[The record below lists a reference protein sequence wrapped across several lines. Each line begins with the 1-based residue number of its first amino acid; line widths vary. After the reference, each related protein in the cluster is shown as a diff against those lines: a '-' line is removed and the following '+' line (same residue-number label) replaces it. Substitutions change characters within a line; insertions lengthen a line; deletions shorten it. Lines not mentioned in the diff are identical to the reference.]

1 MKHLL
6 AACLLLTGL
15 WLAGAGFSVELEP
28 VRPSVRMGEYVQ
40 LALSSP
46 RQISAID
53 YPVVK
58 GARWAKNIQ
67 YTQTRNINGRVN
79 YIRVLALA
87 PEKTGELLIPS
98 FTVRSGSDTARTA
111 PVKIRVLERKAQETA
126 DGGSVKLTDAVRGR
140 ILLSPEKK
148 EYYIGE
154 EITIFCDLLVDERV
168 ARQIRVNYY
177 PAFENAGSALFTTW
191 ETRAGKVRFQAGR
204 PVQVEEKDLTF
215 LRYRFTAVCRVMKP
229 GEFAPGAAISVGVLS
244 GRDRESDMFDD
255 PFGGGFF
262 DSFFSSSRVEPFTVE
277 FKRPAPVKIL
287 PLPPAPAGVLD
298 TRLVGSWQVT
308 GHLSGA
314 SLKQGEVAEL
324 SLLFAGKGAA
334 ESFSAPKLELPGFRV
349 YPPEVRKKPD
359 SVTAKYAL
367 IPLTPGEKQ
376 IGFAVGTFD
385 PAAGQWRAR
394 KFSFRVAVA
403 KSAVPV
409 PPPPPPAPTRT
420 AAAPRIASAPAEPG
434 KSAETP
440 ADTPLLYQKSAPG
453 AVVGTPLIVNTL
465 PYTLVFFFGFPLVAV
480 WCELRARRREKEAGS
495 PELKRRHERR
505 KSMQALVKLLKTQGD
520 TPEFRSR
527 LIPLLGEAMDLS
539 AGATPGE
546 IARHTDDPELRRYF
560 ADLDSAGFRPDG
572 AESGCT
578 LSPRGMKALVKLLKS
593 LMLFAVTFILLLPAE
608 AEGLNAEFN
617 AGRFAQAAA
626 KYRTLAEL
634 PGGFRP
640 DMLYNYGNAQYAL
653 GNYPEARFALNL
665 AALLKPWDHEIK
677 ANLNLVNARLF
688 QNGSSGSSV
697 TRFLG
702 SMRDQL
708 RCDQFLM
715 LGSFFWGVLWLLWG
729 FRRKLPGAWFP
740 SLAGIAAFLLLLC
753 LIAGISQTGSAYASD
768 RVIVVAKQVELRT
781 LPGRKSGAVEAT
793 LPGGGDAELIQDD
806 PAGFSRIRING
817 REGWVDSK
825 AVKKALPGGLF

>member
-6 AACLLLTGL
+6 AAYLLLAGL
-15 WLAGAGFSVELEP
+15 WLAGAGFSVELEA

-46 RQISAID
+46 RQISAVD

-58 GARWAKNIQ
+58 GARWAENIQ
-67 YTQTRNINGRVN
+67 YTQTRNINGKVS
-79 YIRVLALA
+79 YVRVLALA
-87 PEKTGELLIPS
+87 PEKPGELLIPS

-111 PVKIRVLERKAQETA
+111 PVRIRVLERKAPETTG
-126 DGGSVKLTDAVRGR
+126 GGSVKLTDAVRGR
-140 ILLSPEKK
+140 LLLSPEKK
-148 EYYIGE
+148 AYYTGE
-154 EITIFCDLLVDERV
+154 EITLFCDLLVDERV

-177 PAFENAGSALFTTW
+177 PTIENAGSALFTTW
-191 ETRAGKVRFQAGR
+191 DTRAGKVRFQAGR
-204 PVQVEEKDLTF
+204 PVQVEEGDLTF

-229 GEFAPGAAISVGVLS
+229 GEFAPGAAVSVGVLS

-255 PFGGGFF
+255 PFGSGFF

-287 PLPPAPAGVLD
+287 PPPPAPAGVAD
-298 TRLVGSWQVT
+298 TRLVGSWQAA
-308 GHLSGA
+308 GNLSGA

-324 SLLFAGKGAA
+324 SLLFTGKGAA
-334 ESFSAPKLELPGFRV
+334 ESFAAPKLELPGFRV
-349 YPPEVRKKPD
+349 YPPEVRKKAG

-367 IPLTPGEKQ
+367 IPLVPGERR
-376 IGFAVGTFD
+376 IDFAVGTFD
-385 PAAGQWRAR
+385 PAAGEWRTR
-394 KFSFRVAVA
+394 KFSFRIAVA
-403 KSAVPV
+403 KSALPV
-409 PPPPPPAPTRT
+409 PPPPPPVPTRT
-420 AAAPRIASAPAEPG
+420 DPTRSAPAPAEPG
-434 KSAETP
+434 KTAELP
-440 ADTPLLYQKSAPG
+440 GETPLLYQKSAPG
-453 AVVGTPLIVNTL
+453 SVVRTPLVLNTL
-465 PYTLVFFFGFPLVAV
+465 HFTLFFFFGFPLAALC
-480 WCELRARRREKEAGS
+480 CELRARRREKEAGS

-572 AESGCT
+572 ADSGCA
-578 LSPRGMKALVKLLKS
+578 LSPRGAKALAKLLKS
-593 LMLFAVTFILLLPAE
+593 LMLFAVIFLLLPAAG

-626 KYRTLAEL
+626 KYRSSAEL

-665 AALLKPWDHEIK
+665 AALLKPWDHEIR

-688 QNGSSGSSV
+688 QNGSSGSAV
-697 TRFLG
+697 TRLLG

-715 LGSFFWGVLWLLWG
+715 LGAFFWGVLWLLWG

-740 SLAGIAAFLLLLC
+740 SLAGVAAFLLLLC
-753 LIAGISQTGSAYASD
+753 LASGISQVCSAYASD

-781 LPGRKSGAVEAT
+781 LPGRRSGAVEAT
-793 LPGGGDAELIQDD
+793 LPGGGDAELIQED
-806 PAGFSRIRING
+806 PAGFSRVRING

-825 AVKKALPGGLF
+825 AVRKALPGGLF

>member
-6 AACLLLTGL
+6 AAYFLLAGL
-15 WLAGAGFSVELEP
+15 RLAGAGFSVELEA
-28 VRPSVRMGEYVQ
+28 VRPSVRLGEYVQ

-46 RQISAID
+46 RQISSID

-58 GARWAKNIQ
+58 GARWAENIQ
-67 YTQTRNINGRVN
+67 YSQTRSINGKVS

-87 PEKTGELLIPS
+87 PEKTGVLLIPS
-98 FTVRSGSDTARTA
+98 FTVRSGSDTARTT
-111 PVKIRVLERKAQETA
+111 PVKIRVLERKAPETA
-126 DGGSVKLTDAVRGR
+126 GGGSVKLADAVRGR
-140 ILLSPEKK
+140 ILLSPER
-148 EYYIGE
+148 ENYYVGE
-154 EITIFCDLLVDERV
+154 EITLHCDLLVDERV

-177 PAFENAGSALFTTW
+177 PVLENAGSALFTTW
-191 ETRAGKVRFQAGR
+191 ETRGGKVRFQAGR
-204 PVQVEEKDLTF
+204 PVQVTEKDLTF

-255 PFGGGFF
+255 PFGSGFF

-277 FKRPAPVKIL
+277 FKKAAPVKIL
-287 PLPPAPAGVLD
+287 PPPPAPAGVLD

-308 GHLSGA
+308 GNLSSA

-324 SLLFAGKGAA
+324 ALLFTGKGAA

-349 YPPEVRKKPD
+349 YPPEVRKKPG

-367 IPLTPGEKQ
+367 IPLIPGERQ
-376 IGFAVGTFD
+376 IDFEVGTFD
-385 PAAGQWRAR
+385 PAAGRWRTE
-394 KFSFRVAVA
+394 KFSFRSAVA

-409 PPPPPPAPTRT
+409 PPPPPPAPART
-420 AAAPRIASAPAEPG
+420 AAPRSSSAPAEQG
-434 KSAETP
+434 KSAEIP
-440 ADTPLLYQKSAPG
+440 GETPLLYQKSAPG
-453 AVVGTPLIVNTL
+453 AVVRTPLVLNTL
-465 PYTLVFFFGFPLVAV
+465 PYTLVFLFGFPLVAV

-520 TPEFRSR
+520 SPEFRSR

-560 ADLDSAGFRPDG
+560 ADLDSAGYRPDG
-572 AESGCT
+572 ADGGCS
-578 LSPRGMKALVKLLKS
+578 LSPRGVKALAKLLKS
-593 LMLFAVTFILLLPAE
+593 LMLFAVTFILFAPAG
-608 AEGLNAEFN
+608 AEPLNAEFN
-617 AGRFAQAAA
+617 AGHFARAAA
-626 KYRTLAEL
+626 RYRALAEL
-634 PGGFRP
+634 PGGYRP
-640 DMLYNYGNAQYAL
+640 DMLYNYGNAQYVL
-653 GNYPEARFALNL
+653 GNCPEARYALNL
-665 AALLKPWDHEIK
+665 AALLKPWDHEIR
-677 ANLNLVNARLF
+677 ANLNLVNSRLF
-688 QNGSSGSSV
+688 QNGSSGSSF
-697 TRFLG
+697 TRLLK

-715 LGSFFWGVLWLLWG
+715 LGAFFWGALWLLWA
-729 FRRKLPGAWFP
+729 FRRKLPGAWFH
-740 SLAGIAAFLLLLC
+740 SLAGIAALLLLLC
-753 LIAGISQTGSAYASD
+753 LAAGIGQAGSTYASD

-781 LPGRKSGAVEAT
+781 LPGRRSGAVEAT
-793 LPGGGDAELIQDD
+793 LPGGGDAELIQND

-825 AVKKALPGGLF
+825 ALKKALPGGLF

>member
-6 AACLLLTGL
+6 AACLLLAGL
-15 WLAGAGFSVELEP
+15 RLAGAGFSVELEA
-28 VRPSVRMGEYVQ
+28 VRPSVRVGEYIQ

-46 RQISAID
+46 RQITSID

-58 GARWAKNIQ
+58 GARWAENIQ
-67 YTQTRNINGRVN
+67 YSQTRSINGKVN

-87 PEKTGELLIPS
+87 PEKTGVLLIPS

-111 PVKIRVLERKAQETA
+111 PLKIRVLERKAPESA
-126 DGGSVKLTDAVRGR
+126 GGGSLKLTDAVRGR
-140 ILLSPEKK
+140 ILLSPEREK
-148 EYYIGE
+148 YYIGE
-154 EITIFCDLLVDERV
+154 EITLYCDLLVDERV

-177 PAFENAGSALFTTW
+177 PVIENAGSALFTTW
-191 ETRAGKVRFQAGR
+191 ETRGGKVRFQAGR
-204 PVQVEEKDLTF
+204 PEQVTEKELTF
-215 LRYRFTAVCRVMKP
+215 LRYRFTACCRVMKP
-229 GEFAPGAAISVGVLS
+229 GEFAPGASISVGVLS
-244 GRDRESDMFDD
+244 GRDRESDLFDD

-277 FKRPAPVKIL
+277 FKKAAPVKIL

-298 TRLVGSWQVT
+298 TGLVGSWQVT
-308 GHLSGA
+308 GALSSA

-324 SLLFAGKGAA
+324 TLLFTGKGAA
-334 ESFSAPKLELPGFRV
+334 ESFSLPKPELPGFRV
-349 YPPEVRKKPD
+349 YPPEVRKKTG

-367 IPLTPGEKQ
+367 IPLVPGERE
-376 IGFAVGTFD
+376 IGFEVGTFD
-385 PAAGQWRAR
+385 PAAGRWNTA
-394 KFSFRVAVA
+394 KISFRSAVA

-409 PPPPPPAPTRT
+409 PPPPPPAPPR
-420 AAAPRIASAPAEPG
+420 AAGSRSPAASPAPG
-434 KSAETP
+434 KAAETP
-440 ADTPLLYQKSAPG
+440 AETPLLYQKSAPG
-453 AVVGTPLIVNTL
+453 SAVRTPLVVNTL
-465 PYTLVFFFGFPLVAV
+465 PCTLLFFFGFPLAAV
-480 WCELRARRREKEAGS
+480 WLELRARRREKEAGS
-495 PELKRRHERR
+495 PELRRRHERR
-505 KSMQALVKLLKTQGD
+505 KSMQALVKLLKTEGD

-560 ADLDSAGFRPDG
+560 ADLDSAGFRPGG
-572 AESGCT
+572 ADAGCALT
-578 LSPRGMKALVKLLKS
+578 PRGVKALVKLLKS
-593 LMLFAVTFILLLPAE
+593 LMLFAAVFILLQPAG
-608 AEGLNAEFN
+608 AGSLNAEFN
-617 AGRFAQAAA
+617 AGHFAQAAA
-626 KYRTLAEL
+626 KYRALAEL

-665 AALLKPWDHEIK
+665 AALLKPWDHEIR

-688 QNGSSGSSV
+688 QNGSSGSSF
-697 TRFLG
+697 TRLLK

-715 LGSFFWGVLWLLWG
+715 LGAFFWGVIWLLWA
-729 FRRKLPGAWFP
+729 FRRKLPGAWFHA
-740 SLAGIAAFLLLLC
+740 LAGVAAFLLLLC
-753 LIAGISQTGSAYASD
+753 LVAGIGQAGSTYASD

-781 LPGRKSGAVEAT
+781 LPGRRSGTVEAT
-793 LPGGGDAELIQDD
+793 LPGGGDAELIQND

-825 AVKKALPGGLF
+825 VLKKALPGGLF

>member
-6 AACLLLTGL
+6 AACFLLAGL
-15 WLAGAGFSVELEP
+15 LLAGADFSVEIEP
-28 VRPSVRMGEYVQ
+28 VRPSVRLGEYVQ

-46 RQISAID
+46 RQIGAVD

-58 GARWAKNIQ
+58 GARWAENFQ
-67 YTQTRNINGRVN
+67 YSQTRSINGQVSYVR
-79 YIRVLALA
+79 ILALI
-87 PEKTGELLIPS
+87 PEKTGELLIPP

-111 PVKIRVLERKAQETA
+111 PVKVRILERKAPETA
-126 DGGSVKLTDAVRGR
+126 GGGSVKLTDAVRGR
-140 ILLSPEKK
+140 ILLSPERK
-148 EYYIGE
+148 EYYTGE
-154 EITIFCDLLVDERV
+154 EITLFCDLLVDERI

-177 PAFENAGSALFTTW
+177 PTLENVGGALFTTW

-229 GEFAPGAAISVGVLS
+229 GEFAPGAAVSVGVLS
-244 GRDRESDMFDD
+244 GGRRESDPFDD
-255 PFGGGFF
+255 PFGSGFF
-262 DSFFSSSRVEPFTVE
+262 DSVFSSSRVEPFTVE
-277 FKRPAPVKIL
+277 FKGPAPVKIL
-287 PLPPAPAGVLD
+287 PLPPVPAGVLD
-298 TRLVGSWQVT
+298 TRLVGSWQAT
-308 GHLSGA
+308 GNLSSA

-324 SLLFAGKGAA
+324 TLAFTGKGAA
-334 ESFSAPKLELPGFRV
+334 ESFSAPKLEPAGFRV
-349 YPPEVRKKPD
+349 YPPEVRKKAD

-367 IPLTPGEKQ
+367 IPLVPGERR
-376 IGFAVGTFD
+376 IDFAVGTFD
-385 PAAGQWRAR
+385 PAAGKWRTE
-394 KFSFRVAVA
+394 KFSFRAAVA
-403 KSAVPV
+403 RSAVPV
-409 PPPPPPAPTRT
+409 PTPPPPAAVRP
-420 AAAPRIASAPAEPG
+420 AAPRSAPAPAEAG
-434 KSAETP
+434 KSAEPP
-440 ADTPLLYQKSAPG
+440 AETPLLYQKSAPG
-453 AVVGTPLIVNTL
+453 AVVRTPLIVNTL
-465 PYTLVFFFGFPLVAV
+465 PYTLVFFFGFPLAAV
-480 WCELRARRREKEAGS
+480 WWELRARRREREAVS
-495 PELKRRHERR
+495 PELRRRHERR
-505 KSMQALVKLLKTQGD
+505 KSMQELVKLLKTQGD

-560 ADLDSAGFRPDG
+560 ADLDSAGFRPGG
-572 AESGCT
+572 ADAGCALT
-578 LSPRGMKALVKLLKS
+578 PKGVKALVKLLKS
-593 LMLFAVTFILLLPAE
+593 LMIFAVAFILFVPAE
-608 AEGLNAEFN
+608 AEPLNAEFN
-617 AGRFAQAAA
+617 AGQFARAAA
-626 KYRTLAEL
+626 RYRTLAEA

-665 AALLKPWDHEIK
+665 AALLEPWDHEIR

-688 QNGSSGSSV
+688 QNGSSGSSL
-697 TRFLG
+697 TRLLG

-715 LGSFFWGVLWLLWG
+715 LGAFFWGVLWLLWS
-729 FRRKLPGAWFP
+729 FRRNLPGAWFH
-740 SLAGIAAFLLLLC
+740 SLAGVAAFLLLLC
-753 LIAGISQTGSAYASD
+753 LAAGISQACSTYAPD

-781 LPGRKSGAVEAT
+781 LPGRRSGVVEAT

-825 AVKKALPGGLF
+825 TVKKALPGGLF